1 MFGKKK
7 HSPSRIDCLV
17 GHQTVITGDIAFS
30 GGLHING
37 AVHGSVSAQQ
47 DEQATLTV
55 SERGAIQGEVRV
67 PRIIMNGSVK
77 GDVYATEHIEL
88 AAQARVE
95 GDVHYRLIE
104 MAMGAEVNGKLVRL
118 PDPHRPALALSHNPA
133 RADTEQA

>member
-1 MFGKKK
+1 MD
-7 HSPSRIDCLV
+7 SLV

-47 DEQATLTV
+47 DEQATLSV

-133 RADTEQA
+133 RADTEEA

>member
-7 HSPSRIDCLV
+7 HSPSRIDSLV